1 MKTPHPTPRAVY
13 YVNWTDL
20 TTALALTD
28 YEMEQADTALGQR
41 FTWGDAGLTLAEVAV
56 VRDTLTR
63 ILDPREVE
71 AMLTTFDAAARRHR
85 AQSAPAGA
93 RAGRGAGRPRHRV
106 GRSCVVPLDVAHHVV

>member
-1 MKTPHPTPRAVY
+1 MKTPHPTLRAVY

-71 AMLTTFDAAARRHR
+71 TMLNTFDAATEGAAFINLEAPQYMGPWPDER
-85 AQSAPAGA
+85 AVL
-93 RAGRGAGRPRHRV
+93 RGMLP
-106 GRSCVVPLDVAHHVV
+106 

>member
-1 MKTPHPTPRAVY
+1 MTPTKPTLRAVY

-28 YEMEQADTALGQR
+28 YEMEQADTALSQR

-56 VRDTLTR
+56 VRNTLTR

-71 AMLTTFDAAARRHR
+71 AMLTTFDAATKGAAFINLEEPQYMGPWPEER
-85 AQSAPAGA
+85 AVL
-93 RAGRGAGRPRHRV
+93 RGMLP
-106 GRSCVVPLDVAHHVV
+106 

>member
-1 MKTPHPTPRAVY
+1 MITRTHPTLRAAY
-13 YVNWTDL
+13 YVNWADL

-41 FTWGDAGLTLAEVAV
+41 FTWGDAGLTLAEVGV

-71 AMLTTFDAAARRHR
+71 AMLATFDTATSGAAYINLE
-85 AQSAPAGA
+85 APQYSGPWPDEAA
-93 RAGRGAGRPRHRV
+93 
-106 GRSCVVPLDVAHHVV
+106 